1 MPDAEIIAVGSE
13 LLTPQR
19 LDTNSLYLTDQFN
32 ALGVEVVRKTVVG
45 DERERLTDSVR
56 GAMARSQIIALT
68 GGLGPTEDDLTRD
81 AVASALG
88 RTLDF
93 RQDICDQIEERFRR
107 SGRKMVEINRRQAY
121 VIGGAEV
128 LKNDRGTAPGQWIQD
143 AGTSIML
150 LPGPPVELKAM
161 FEQQCLPRLEKILP
175 AQAIRAFQFR
185 CVGISESDLD
195 QLISPVYKQYPN
207 LATTILAVSG
217 EIHIHLRARCA
228 DADRAQALVDE
239 VAAKIDPLLGDR
251 IYSRNGDS
259 LEKVVGDMLR
269 SRRASLC
276 VAESATGGLLGGRI
290 TAVPSSSDY
299 FAGGFI
305 TYTNE
310 MKTRLLGVPETML
323 AEHTAVS
330 EPVAIAMAQGARQH
344 LGTDYALSIT
354 GYAGPTGDQVG
365 LAYIGLAT
373 PDSTDA
379 RRVQFG
385 GDRDRVR
392 MFSTNT
398 ALDLLRHA
406 LTRS

>member
-88 RTLDF
+88 RPLDF

-143 AGTSIML
+143 AGASIML

-175 AQAIRAFQFR
+175 AQAIRTFQFR

-228 DADRAQALVDE
+228 EADRAQALVDE

-259 LEKVVGDMLR
+259 LEKVVGDLLR
-269 SRRASLC
+269 SRHASLC

-310 MKTRLLGVPETML
+310 
-323 AEHTAVS
+323 HTAVS
-330 EPVAIAMAQGARQH
+330 EQVAIAMAQGVRRR

-373 PDSTDA
+373 PDSAEA

-392 MFSTNT
+392 TFSTNT

-406 LTRS
+406 LARS